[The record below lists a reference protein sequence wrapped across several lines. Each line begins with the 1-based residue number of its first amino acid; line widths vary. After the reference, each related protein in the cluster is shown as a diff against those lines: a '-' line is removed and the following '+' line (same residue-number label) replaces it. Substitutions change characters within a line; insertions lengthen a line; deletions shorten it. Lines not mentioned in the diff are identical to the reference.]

1 MRNILLSIA
10 VLGLLFFYRCST
22 EVDLYADYQDIAIVY
37 GILDYSDDTTWL
49 KITKAFTGPGNALE
63 MAKIPDSSNFPYKL
77 GVSLEGV
84 KQGQD
89 LEPLI
94 FDTLTITNKKEGDSI
109 FYFPNQLMY
118 FALGELDEDATY
130 NLKILNRDK
139 EIESNTV
146 MVRNFAILKPRN
158 IISFVSQ
165 GEPSDGEIEWNS
177 AANGK
182 RYETYYVFNY
192 KELSPGASDTL
203 YLTVRWSLGSQ
214 ESIDTDG
221 GEKMEERYSGEG
233 FYGRLNEELPD
244 IPNVERWAGP
254 VDVYVTAGSQEL
266 QNYIAI
272 NNASG
277 SLLTE
282 VPTYTNITN
291 GIGIFASRHTATRS
305 VELSTNSLKYLIEAN
320 DLGFQYPT
328 EK

>member
-1 MRNILLSIA
+1 MRNVLLAIA
-10 VLGLLFFYRCST
+10 VLGLLFFYKCST
-22 EVDLYADYQDIAIVY
+22 EVDLYAEYQDIAIVY
-37 GILDYSDDTTWL
+37 GILDYSDDTVWL

-77 GVSLEGV
+77 GVTLEGV
-84 KQGQD
+84 KQGQ
-89 LEPLI
+89 PLDPI
-94 FDTLTITNKKEGDSI
+94 VFDTLTITNKKEGDSI

-118 FALGELDEDATY
+118 FALGELDEDASY
-130 NLKILNRDK
+130 NLNILNQDK
-139 EIESNTV
+139 EISSSTLIV
-146 MVRNFAILKPRN
+146 KNFAVTKPRN

-177 AANGK
+177 AVNGK
-182 RYETYYVFNY
+182 RYEAYYVFNY
-192 KELSPGASDTL
+192 KELRPGETDTL
-203 YLTVRWSLGSQ
+203 YLKVSWFLGSQ
-214 ESIDTDG
+214 ESYDSEG
-221 GEKMEERYSGEG
+221 GEKMEDRYSGEA

-244 IPNVERWAGP
+244 IPNVERWAGL
-254 VDVYVTAGSQEL
+254 VDVYVTSGSQEL

-272 NNASG
+272 NNATG

-282 VPTYTNITN
+282 VPTYSNITN